1 MIFESHAHYDDR
13 QFDVDREKLLESLP
27 LQNVGVIVNV
37 GSDIR
42 SSKESITLAHQY
54 DYIYAAIGVHP
65 DEVDTMKEADMEELS
80 HMAKETKVVAIG
92 EIGLDYFRK
101 EGNAYKNV
109 QKEWFCR
116 QLDLAKE
123 IEKPVIIHSRD
134 AAEDTIQILRDFRKE
149 NPQIEN
155 PGVIHCYS
163 YSPKLAKE
171 YVAMGFY
178 IGIGGVVTFK
188 NAKKLVE
195 TVAQIPLERI
205 LVETDSPYLC
215 PEPNRGKRNDSSQ
228 IRYVIDRIADI
239 RGIAPEEV
247 EKQTEMNARKM
258 YRLS

>member
-80 HMAKETKVVAIG
+80 HMAKEDKVVAIG

-101 EGNAYKNV
+101 EGNAYKSV

-163 YSPKLAKE
+163 YSPELAKE

>member
-13 QFDVDREKLLESLP
+13 QFDVDRETLLENLP
-27 LQNVGVIVNV
+27 FQNVGVIVNV

-80 HMAKETKVVAIG
+80 HMAKEDKVVAIG

-101 EGNAYKNV
+101 EGNAYKSV

-116 QLDLAKE
+116 QLNLAKE

-163 YSPKLAKE
+163 YSPELAKE

-228 IRYVIDRIADI
+228 IRYVMDRIADI

>member
-13 QFDVDREKLLESLP
+13 QFDVDREKLLENLP
-27 LQNVGVIVNV
+27 FQNVGVIVNV

-101 EGNAYKNV
+101 EGNAYKSV

-163 YSPKLAKE
+163 YSPELAKE

-188 NAKKLVE
+188 NAKKLME

-228 IRYVIDRIADI
+228 IRYVMNRIADI

>member
-13 QFDVDREKLLESLP
+13 QFDVDRETLLENLP
-27 LQNVGVIVNV
+27 FQNVGVIVNV

-80 HMAKETKVVAIG
+80 HMAKEDKVVAIG

-101 EGNAYKNV
+101 EGNAYKSV

-163 YSPKLAKE
+163 YSPELAKE

-228 IRYVIDRIADI
+228 IRYVMDRIADI

-258 YRLS
+258 YCLS

>member
-27 LQNVGVIVNV
+27 FQNVGVIVNV

-163 YSPKLAKE
+163 YSPELAKE

-228 IRYVIDRIADI
+228 IRYVMDRIANI

>member
-13 QFDVDREKLLESLP
+13 QFDVDRETLLENLP
-27 LQNVGVIVNV
+27 FQNVGVIVNV

-80 HMAKETKVVAIG
+80 HMAREDKVVAIG

-101 EGNAYKNV
+101 EGNAYKSV

-134 AAEDTIQILRDFRKE
+134 AAEDTMKIMEKAYEDGIK
-149 NPQIEN
+149 
-155 PGVIHCYS
+155 GVIHCYS
-163 YSPKLAKE
+163 YSPEMAQE
-171 YVAMGFY
+171 YVKMGYF
-178 IGIGGVVTFK
+178 IGVGGVVTFK
-188 NAKKLVE
+188 NAKKLVK
-195 TVAQIPLERI
+195 TVEMIPLSSI
-205 LVETDSPYLC
+205 VLETDCPYMA
-215 PEPNRGKRNDSSQ
+215 PEPHRGTRNDSRN
-228 IRYVIDRIADI
+228 IPYVIAKIAEI
-239 RGIAPEEV
+239 KGISPEEV
-247 EKQTEMNARKM
+247 EQTTRENAFALFTKVPR
-258 YRLS
+258 

>member
-1 MIFESHAHYDDR
+1 
-13 QFDVDREKLLESLP
+13 
-27 LQNVGVIVNV
+27 
-37 GSDIR
+37 
-42 SSKESITLAHQY
+42 
-54 DYIYAAIGVHP
+54 
-65 DEVDTMKEADMEELS
+65 MKEADMEELS
-80 HMAKETKVVAIG
+80 HMAREDKVVAIG

-101 EGNAYKNV
+101 EGNAYKSV

-163 YSPKLAKE
+163 YSPELAKE

-188 NAKKLVE
+188 NAKKLVRCAE
-195 TVAQIPLERI
+195 RIPLSSI
-205 LVETDSPYLC
+205 VLETDCPYMA

-228 IRYVIDRIADI
+228 LIYVAQKLAEIKGVTA
-239 RGIAPEEV
+239 EEV
-247 EKQTEMNARKM
+247 KQATTENAHRL
-258 YRLS
+258 YRLTQNK

>member
-27 LQNVGVIVNV
+27 FQNVGVIVNV

-54 DYIYAAIGVHP
+54 DYVYAAIGVHP

-101 EGNAYKNV
+101 EGNAYKSV

-163 YSPKLAKE
+163 YSPELAKE

-228 IRYVIDRIADI
+228 IRYVIDRIANI

>member
-13 QFDVDREKLLESLP
+13 QFDVDRETLLENLP
-27 LQNVGVIVNV
+27 FQNVGVIVNV

-80 HMAKETKVVAIG
+80 HMAKEDKVVAIG

-101 EGNAYKNV
+101 EGNAYKSV

-163 YSPKLAKE
+163 YSPELAKE

-228 IRYVIDRIADI
+228 IRYVMDRIADI

>member
-27 LQNVGVIVNV
+27 FQNVGVIVNV

-80 HMAKETKVVAIG
+80 HMAKEDKVVAIG

-101 EGNAYKNV
+101 EGNVYKSV

-163 YSPKLAKE
+163 YSPELAKE

>member
-13 QFDVDREKLLESLP
+13 QFDVDRETLLENLP
-27 LQNVGVIVNV
+27 FQNVGVIVNV

-80 HMAKETKVVAIG
+80 HMAREDKVVAIG

-101 EGNAYKNV
+101 EGNAYKSV

-134 AAEDTIQILRDFRKE
+134 AAEDTMKIMEKAYEDGIK
-149 NPQIEN
+149 
-155 PGVIHCYS
+155 GVIHCYS
-163 YSPKLAKE
+163 YSPEMAQE
-171 YVAMGFY
+171 YVKMGYF
-178 IGIGGVVTFK
+178 IGVGGVVTFK
-188 NAKKLVE
+188 NAKKLVK
-195 TVAQIPLERI
+195 T
-205 LVETDSPYLC
+205 VETISLSSIVLETDCPYMA
-215 PEPNRGKRNDSSQ
+215 PEPHRGTRNDSRN
-228 IRYVIDRIADI
+228 IPYVIAKIAEI
-239 RGIAPEEV
+239 KGVSVEEV
-247 EKQTEMNARKM
+247 EQTTRENAFALFTKVPR
-258 YRLS
+258 

>member
-27 LQNVGVIVNV
+27 FQNVGVIVNV

-80 HMAKETKVVAIG
+80 HMAKEDKVVAIG

-101 EGNAYKNV
+101 EGNVYKSV

-155 PGVIHCYS
+155 LGVIHCYS
-163 YSPKLAKE
+163 YSPELAKE

>member
-13 QFDVDREKLLESLP
+13 QFDVDRETLLENLP
-27 LQNVGVIVNV
+27 FQNVGVIVNV

-80 HMAKETKVVAIG
+80 HMAKEDKVVAIG

-163 YSPKLAKE
+163 YSLELAKE

-228 IRYVIDRIADI
+228 IRYVMDRIADI

>member
-13 QFDVDREKLLESLP
+13 QFDADREKLLENLP
-27 LQNVGVIVNV
+27 FQNVGVIVNV

-54 DYIYAAIGVHP
+54 NYIYAAIGVHP
-65 DEVDTMKEADMEELS
+65 DEVETMKEADMEELS
-80 HMAKETKVVAIG
+80 HMAKEDKVVAIG

-101 EGNAYKNV
+101 EGNAYKSV

-163 YSPKLAKE
+163 YSPELAKE

>member
-13 QFDVDREKLLESLP
+13 QFDADRETLLENLP
-27 LQNVGVIVNV
+27 FQNVGVIVNV

-80 HMAKETKVVAIG
+80 HMAKEDKVVAIG

-101 EGNAYKNV
+101 EGNAYKSV

-116 QLDLAKE
+116 QLNLAKE

-163 YSPKLAKE
+163 YSQELAKE

-228 IRYVIDRIADI
+228 IRYVMDRIADI

>member
-101 EGNAYKNV
+101 EGNAYKSV

-163 YSPKLAKE
+163 YSPELAKE

>member
-13 QFDVDREKLLESLP
+13 QFDVDRETLLENLP
-27 LQNVGVIVNV
+27 FQNVGVIVNV

-80 HMAKETKVVAIG
+80 HMAREDKVVAIG

-101 EGNAYKNV
+101 EGNAYKSV

-163 YSPKLAKE
+163 YSPELAKE

-228 IRYVIDRIADI
+228 IRYVMDRIADI
-239 RGIAPEEV
+239 RGIALEEV

>member
-27 LQNVGVIVNV
+27 FQNVGVIVNV

-80 HMAKETKVVAIG
+80 HMAKEDKVVAIG

-101 EGNAYKNV
+101 EGNAYKSV

-163 YSPKLAKE
+163 YSPELAKE

>member
-13 QFDVDREKLLESLP
+13 QFDVDRETLLENLP
-27 LQNVGVIVNV
+27 FQNVGVIVNV

-80 HMAKETKVVAIG
+80 HMAKEDKVVAIG

-163 YSPKLAKE
+163 YSPELAKE

-228 IRYVIDRIADI
+228 IRYVIDRIANI

>member
-13 QFDVDREKLLESLP
+13 QFDVDREKLLENLP
-27 LQNVGVIVNV
+27 FQNVGVIVNV

-54 DYIYAAIGVHP
+54 DYVYAAIGVHP

-101 EGNAYKNV
+101 EGNAYKSV

-134 AAEDTIQILRDFRKE
+134 AAEDTIQILRDFSKE

-163 YSPKLAKE
+163 YSPELAKE

>member
-13 QFDVDREKLLESLP
+13 QFDVDREKLLENLP

-101 EGNAYKNV
+101 EGNAYKSV

-163 YSPKLAKE
+163 YSPELAKE

-195 TVAQIPLERI
+195 TVAQIPLDRI

>member
-27 LQNVGVIVNV
+27 FQNVGVIVNV

-101 EGNAYKNV
+101 EGNAYKSV

-163 YSPKLAKE
+163 YSPELAKE

>member
-13 QFDVDREKLLESLP
+13 QFDMDREKLLENLP

-101 EGNAYKNV
+101 EGNAYKSV

-163 YSPKLAKE
+163 YSPELAKE

-188 NAKKLVE
+188 NAKKLME

>member
-13 QFDVDREKLLESLP
+13 QFDVDRETLLENLP
-27 LQNVGVIVNV
+27 FQNVGVIVNV

-80 HMAKETKVVAIG
+80 HMAKEDKVVAIG

-101 EGNAYKNV
+101 EGNAYKSV

-134 AAEDTIQILRDFRKE
+134 AAEDTIQILRDFKKE

-163 YSPKLAKE
+163 YSPELAKE

-228 IRYVIDRIADI
+228 IRYVMNRIADI

>member
-13 QFDVDREKLLESLP
+13 QFDVDRETLLENLP
-27 LQNVGVIVNV
+27 FQNVGVIVNV

-80 HMAKETKVVAIG
+80 HMAKEDKVVAIG

-101 EGNAYKNV
+101 EGNAYKSV

-134 AAEDTIQILRDFRKE
+134 AAEDTIQILRGFRKE

-155 PGVIHCYS
+155 LGVIHCYS
-163 YSPKLAKE
+163 YSPELAKE

-228 IRYVIDRIADI
+228 IRYVMDRIADI

>member
-13 QFDVDREKLLESLP
+13 QFDADRETLLENLP
-27 LQNVGVIVNV
+27 FQNVGVIVNV

-80 HMAKETKVVAIG
+80 HMAKEDKVVAIG

-101 EGNAYKNV
+101 EGNAYKSV

-163 YSPKLAKE
+163 YSPELAKE

-228 IRYVIDRIADI
+228 IRYVMDRIADI

>member
-13 QFDVDREKLLESLP
+13 QFDVDRETLLENLP
-27 LQNVGVIVNV
+27 FQNVGVIVNV

-80 HMAKETKVVAIG
+80 HMAREDKVVAIG

-101 EGNAYKNV
+101 EGNAYKSV

-163 YSPKLAKE
+163 YSPELAKE

-195 TVAQIPLERI
+195 TVAQVPLERI

-228 IRYVIDRIADI
+228 IRYVMDRIADI

>member
-13 QFDVDREKLLESLP
+13 QFDVDRETLLENLP
-27 LQNVGVIVNV
+27 FQNVGVIVNV
-37 GSDIR
+37 GSDVR

-80 HMAKETKVVAIG
+80 HMAKEDKVVAIG

-101 EGNAYKNV
+101 EGNAYKSV

-163 YSPKLAKE
+163 YSPELAKE

-228 IRYVIDRIADI
+228 IRYVMDRIADI